1 MSNIR
6 KKLSIVVVSLSL
18 IITAFICL
26 YSYKH
31 YHGLKEID
39 MTQYPVA
46 KNVSYHINGIKEV
59 NLDYDYINGWI
70 VRKGKAIKQYNTRL
84 VLFHSYSDKGYVL
97 PLKMQKRT
105 DVTMMINDNINYDC
119 AGFEAK
125 IDHKYMK
132 KKFKIGFIYNMDQ
145 KDYLIKT
152 NIKYHYISRGK

>member
-1 MSNIR
+1 MNNMR

-39 MTQYPVA
+39 MTQYPVE
-46 KNVSYHINGIKEV
+46 KNVIVQIDAVKPE

-70 VRKGKAIKQYNTRL
+70 VKKGKAIKKYNTQL
-84 VLFHSYSDKGYVL
+84 VLFHPYSNKGYVL
-97 PLKMQKRT
+97 PLKRVNRT
-105 DVTMMINDNINYDC
+105 DVTKLMNDGISYEYS
-119 AGFEAK
+119 GFEAK

-132 KKFKIGFIYNMDQ
+132 NKFRIGFIYNIDQ

-152 NIKYHYISRGK
+152 KTKYYYTQGSK